1 MTRRTPLNKLSS
13 RALFA
18 VALFAALSVTAGS
31 AHAQTADRGVMPEK
45 HDSNTLSKIGKAIQY
60 PVRKAGENTSKS
72 TRKAAKATQYVARKG
87 GEHASVVAH
96 QATGHKSVI
105 RRRAKGVNR
114 IVTPKGTLKTLSG
127 KTIK

>member
-1 MTRRTPLNKLSS
+1 MNTQKTSTGI
-13 RALFA
+13 A
-18 VALFAALSVTAGS
+18 AALLAALALTAPL
-31 AHAQTADRGVMPEK
+31 AHAQTADRGAVPEK

-72 TRKAAKATQYVARKG
+72 AQKAAKSTQYVTRKG
-87 GEHASVVAH
+87 SEHASVVAH

-114 IVTPKGTLKTLSG
+114 IVTPKGKLKTMSG
-127 KTIK
+127 TTIK

>member
-1 MTRRTPLNKLSS
+1 MNTLKS
-13 RALFA
+13 RIGMA
-18 VALFAALSVTAGS
+18 AALLAALTLTAPC
-31 AHAQTADRGVMPEK
+31 AHAQTADRGAVPEQ

-72 TRKAAKATQYVARKG
+72 AQKAAKSTQYVTRKG
-87 GEHASVVAH
+87 SEHASVAAH

-114 IVTPKGTLKTLSG
+114 IVTPKGKLKTMSG
-127 KTIK
+127 RTIK

>member
-1 MTRRTPLNKLSS
+1 MNTLTPRTGLTATL
-13 RALFA
+13 LA
-18 VALFAALSVTAGS
+18 VLTLAAPC
-31 AHAQTADRGVMPEK
+31 AHAQTADRGAVPEK

-72 TRKAAKATQYVARKG
+72 AQKAAKSTQYVARKG
-87 GEHASVVAH
+87 SEHASVAAH
-96 QATGHKSVI
+96 QATGQKSVI

-114 IVTPKGTLKTLSG
+114 IVTPKGKLKTMSG

>member
-1 MTRRTPLNKLSS
+1 MTTLTLRTGFAAA
-13 RALFA
+13 AL
-18 VALFAALSVTAGS
+18 VALAFAAPC
-31 AHAQTADRGVMPEK
+31 AHAQTADRGAVPEK

-72 TRKAAKATQYVARKG
+72 AQKAAKATQYATRKG
-87 GEHASVVAH
+87 SEHASVAAH

-114 IVTPKGTLKTLSG
+114 IVTPKGKLKTMSG